1 MKKRSPIISIL
12 GHVDHGKTTILDRI
26 RKDNI
31 AEKEAGGITQAIGA
45 YEIEHQGR
53 KITFIDT
60 PGHEAFS
67 KMRARGAKVADLAIL
82 VVAADDGVMPQT
94 KDAIK
99 HIKKAGI
106 PYVVAINKIDLPGA
120 DIEKTKQDLVQAEVF
135 LEGMGGDI
143 SYQTISALKGE
154 GIDELLDLVN
164 LVADVEGLT
173 YNPNVS
179 GEGIILTSVRNSNRG
194 ITVGLIIK
202 NGEIKKGDKLFSE
215 STEGKVKVLENFL
228 GEQVEKLIPS
238 SPALIL
244 GFENLPEVGEIFKV
258 GERPEISK
266 ATGPQIKE
274 AIPEGDK
281 KVKVVVKADESG
293 SLEAVNDMISRLSK
307 EPPIIISKGVG
318 NVNESDLK
326 TAASFNAV
334 VIGFNANVD
343 KVAENFAKIQKID
356 IITSDVIYELEEKL
370 REYIEEHAV
379 KEKRTIEILAIFNAK
394 EGNQQVVGGK
404 VIGEYIENQE
414 KFEIFR
420 DDNKIG
426 EGRIINLQSGKE
438 DIARAEENQEV
449 GLLVKSDVNILEG
462 HHLVFTR
469 K

>member
-173 YNPNVS
+173 YNPNVP

-202 NGEIKKGDKLFSE
+202 NGEIKKE
-215 STEGKVKVLENFL
+215 INYFL
-228 GEQVEKLIPS
+228 RVPREK
-238 SPALIL
+238 
-244 GFENLPEVGEIFKV
+244 
-258 GERPEISK
+258 SK
-266 ATGPQIKE
+266 F
-274 AIPEGDK
+274 
-281 KVKVVVKADESG
+281 
-293 SLEAVNDMISRLSK
+293 
-307 EPPIIISKGVG
+307 
-318 NVNESDLK
+318 LK
-326 TAASFNAV
+326 TF
-334 VIGFNANVD
+334 
-343 KVAENFAKIQKID
+343 
-356 IITSDVIYELEEKL
+356 
-370 REYIEEHAV
+370 
-379 KEKRTIEILAIFNAK
+379 
-394 EGNQQVVGGK
+394 
-404 VIGEYIENQE
+404 
-414 KFEIFR
+414 
-420 DDNKIG
+420 
-426 EGRIINLQSGKE
+426 
-438 DIARAEENQEV
+438 
-449 GLLVKSDVNILEG
+449 
-462 HHLVFTR
+462 
-469 K
+469 